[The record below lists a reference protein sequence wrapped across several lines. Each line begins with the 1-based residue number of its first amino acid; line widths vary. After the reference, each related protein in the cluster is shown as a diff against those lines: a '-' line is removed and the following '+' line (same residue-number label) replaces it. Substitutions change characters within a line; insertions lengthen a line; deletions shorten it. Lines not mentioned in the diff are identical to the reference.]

1 MYLVISRLIKYYVD
15 EEIGRKKISQFLGNV
30 GIRKTIFEQTYNLC
44 VCVCVC
50 VRVCVF
56 LIMLHI

>member
-44 VCVCVC
+44 VCVCVY
-50 VRVCVF
+50 VCVF
-56 LIMLHI
+56 VCF